1 LRVDLDHLRQNG
13 SGPDAY
19 FTYVHDFKRLVNRL
33 TQISETEQM
42 LYFINGLQRYTQ
54 SRVQEFC
61 PSTLE
66 ECMQRA
72 SAIECNQFRYNKS
85 PTKVAPIRHFSPKR
99 SFSSSNHTPSSS
111 KPSASA
117 TPKTAITCFKCKQH
131 GHYSNVCTNREKK
144 FANLA
149 HAQKSDKKPFTKEN
163 NLLRPSQRSQDKVVL
178 AFHSTPS
185 LLTFP
190 GSLNSLNIRFTL
202 DTGASP
208 SVISASFVR
217 RHNIHTLNCAGSIV
231 VADGSSIQYSRRT
244 DSMKIRLF
252 NHVCN
257 LSLIVTELPED
268 IDALLGLDW
277 FALSHALV
285 DPANRVVHFPAET
298 HINDLE
304 TSIDSDY
311 LLTLSDPSQGTY
323 PLEENFDEESVWDFP
338 PHQID
343 ESTLSHLPSDEKATV
358 IRLLHY
364 NDDVFV
370 NSYGTIGC
378 CTLQPFKIETTTET
392 PVVIPPYRKSF
403 KERELIKQEIEKMID
418 ANIIVPSISR
428 LAAPVVLIPKPDGSI
443 RFCVDYRGLNKI
455 TIADPFPLPRVD
467 EILEAV
473 APASIFSLLDVQ
485 KCFWQVILDPK
496 FASKTAFRTQDGH
509 YEFTRIPFGLKN
521 APAACVR
528 LMNRQLGDLNFV
540 RAYMDDI
547 CVFSS
552 SFNEHIDHLL
562 IVFDRLFLSGI
573 KLNWAKCFFF
583 QHRIAILGHIIEHN
597 KIMMNP
603 LKIDKIRD
611 MTPPKSIKELHRLM
625 GLFSYYRRYIKNL
638 HKSLFLC
645 TNCYKRMNL
654 GYGWNLK

>member
-1 LRVDLDHLRQNG
+1 LLEHRFKTDHLRGSHQTEFAVEYMRDVALEHYRASFSHLASTPDWEIVKQSFLKQFVPFNNEVKLRVDLDHLRQNG

-85 PTKVAPIRHFSPKR
+85 HTKVAPIRHFSPKR

-217 RHNIHTLNCAGSIV
+217 RHIIHILNCSGSIV

-244 DSMKIRLF
+244 GSMKIRLF

-257 LSLIVTELPED
+257 LSLIVTEHPED

-298 HINDLE
+298 I
-304 TSIDSDY
+304 
-311 LLTLSDPSQGTY
+311 
-323 PLEENFDEESVWDFP
+323 
-338 PHQID
+338 
-343 ESTLSHLPSDEKATV
+343 
-358 IRLLHY
+358 
-364 NDDVFV
+364 
-370 NSYGTIGC
+370 
-378 CTLQPFKIETTTET
+378 
-392 PVVIPPYRKSF
+392 
-403 KERELIKQEIEKMID
+403 
-418 ANIIVPSISR
+418 
-428 LAAPVVLIPKPDGSI
+428 
-443 RFCVDYRGLNKI
+443 
-455 TIADPFPLPRVD
+455 
-467 EILEAV
+467 
-473 APASIFSLLDVQ
+473 
-485 KCFWQVILDPK
+485 
-496 FASKTAFRTQDGH
+496 
-509 YEFTRIPFGLKN
+509 
-521 APAACVR
+521 
-528 LMNRQLGDLNFV
+528 
-540 RAYMDDI
+540 
-547 CVFSS
+547 
-552 SFNEHIDHLL
+552 
-562 IVFDRLFLSGI
+562 
-573 KLNWAKCFFF
+573 
-583 QHRIAILGHIIEHN
+583 
-597 KIMMNP
+597 
-603 LKIDKIRD
+603 
-611 MTPPKSIKELHRLM
+611 
-625 GLFSYYRRYIKNL
+625 
-638 HKSLFLC
+638 
-645 TNCYKRMNL
+645 
-654 GYGWNLK
+654 